1 VSPAGNTNLT
11 VYAAVTSQPTLQQE
25 VGEGVGRE
33 VVVKAAP
40 VAQSQESF
48 QVVVGKKRKN
58 KGDDGGKKKKHTTKK
73 MMPWGA
79 SLRLA
84 LHPSPPYPIT

>member
-33 VVVKAAP
+33 VTVVVKAAP

-73 MMPWGA
+73 MMP
-79 SLRLA
+79 
-84 LHPSPPYPIT
+84 